1 LTVEGLHWATLTVEM
16 EKSGVE
22 WRCSRRFSWVSK
34 KPYNV
39 SREMGSILVVIVVTR
54 DSYSGPKPARI

>member
-1 LTVEGLHWATLTVEM
+1 
-16 EKSGVE
+16 
-22 WRCSRRFSWVSK
+22 VSK